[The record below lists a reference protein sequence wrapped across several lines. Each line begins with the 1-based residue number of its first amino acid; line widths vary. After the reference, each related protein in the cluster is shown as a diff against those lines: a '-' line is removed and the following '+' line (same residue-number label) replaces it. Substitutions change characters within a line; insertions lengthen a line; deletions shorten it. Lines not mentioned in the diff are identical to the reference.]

1 MSSIALRRSS
11 ISKHSGDLMSSSLIA
26 PNVGAIDATVRM
38 ISSVSFDWMRIGT
51 PLIPTSSENSAAFPS
66 ITGMPATAPMSPS
79 PRMAVPLV
87 TIATVLKMA
96 V

>member
-1 MSSIALRRSS
+1 M
-11 ISKHSGDLMSSSLIA
+11 A

-38 ISSVSFDWMRIGT
+38 ISSGSFESMRIGT
-51 PLIPTSSENSAAFPS
+51 PFTPTSALNRAAFPS
-66 ITGMPATAPMSPS
+66 MTGIPATGPMSPK

-87 TIATVLKMA
+87 TIATVLSIA